1 MRFFR
6 SLFRKDASMGA
17 DAPTIVFIPVHCAP
31 KKAPCPKCGKLG
43 KRKRTCTREVRTV
56 AFKAVAYLKITYGE
70 YTARCECCTT
80 FRNTPEGVLP
90 KAHYDNKVRD
100 LVLDRI
106 IKDGMSIERILES
119 LRREFLLELSS
130 GFVYNVLR
138 DRAEELDMSEHRR
151 KVLEHFSGTLCVDE
165 LHLGRFTLLL
175 ATDPLSDLPV
185 AFALVAANDQVHM
198 WRFLKNL
205 KNWGLEPRVVVTDGS
220 NLYPAVIAEFWS
232 DADHQLCVFHVIKDI
247 NKLMLDAVRRMQ
259 KAMSRRGKGGRKKK
273 RGRKSRKAKAAAAR
287 RGMTVKEK
295 AYFVFKHRYLIVKR
309 QEDFTE
315 QEHDDLR
322 RMLEYLPELATLRR
336 FADRLYWLFD
346 TPKDFHQASCRRAA
360 IVRDPAFQAV
370 PELVKAMEQLDEE
383 KFPKLMAYLNNPISQ
398 RVRTN
403 NHVERTNRMFRFLEK
418 VRYKWRRRK
427 TLVRFVVLTLDDVW
441 SDWEPPMARGADR
454 SKPVKH
460 GKRNPKP
467 DKHHAESR
475 DNLVEISEE
484 SPCLLPFTFCLS
496 GCCFSPQSKIQNL
509 MLVLRR
515 S

>member
-1 MRFFR
+1 M
-6 SLFRKDASMGA
+6 
-17 DAPTIVFIPVHCAP
+17 
-31 KKAPCPKCGKLG
+31 
-43 KRKRTCTREVRTV
+43 
-56 AFKAVAYLKITYGE
+56 
-70 YTARCECCTT
+70 
-80 FRNTPEGVLP
+80 
-90 KAHYDNKVRD
+90 
-100 LVLDRI
+100 
-106 IKDGMSIERILES
+106 ES

-185 AFALVAANDQVHM
+185 AFALVAANDQDHM

-205 KNWGLEPRVVVTDGS
+205 KNEGLNPRVVVTDGS
-220 NLYPAVIAEFWS
+220 NLYPAVLAEFWPE
-232 DADHQLCVFHVIKDI
+232 ADHQLCVFHVINDI
-247 NKLMLDAVRRMQ
+247 NKLILDAVRLMK
-259 KAMSRRGKGGRKKK
+259 KAMSRRGKGRRKKK
-273 RGRKSRKAKAAAAR
+273 RGRKSRK
-287 RGMTVKEK
+287 
-295 AYFVFKHRYLIVKR
+295 
-309 QEDFTE
+309 
-315 QEHDDLR
+315 
-322 RMLEYLPELATLRR
+322 EYLPELATLRR
-336 FADRLYWLFD
+336 FADRMYWLFD

-454 SKPVKH
+454 SKTVKH
-460 GKRNPKP
+460 GK
-467 DKHHAESR
+467 
-475 DNLVEISEE
+475 
-484 SPCLLPFTFCLS
+484 TQ
-496 GCCFSPQSKIQNL
+496 PQARQAQRQ
-509 MLVLRR
+509 VA
-515 S
+515 